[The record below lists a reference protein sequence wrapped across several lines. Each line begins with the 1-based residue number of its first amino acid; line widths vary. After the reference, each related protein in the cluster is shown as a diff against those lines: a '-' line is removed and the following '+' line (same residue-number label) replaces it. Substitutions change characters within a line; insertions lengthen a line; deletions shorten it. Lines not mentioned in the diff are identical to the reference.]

1 MKTDVMRNAWRVAAF
16 DVAAPSAAIAAL
28 LAIGFVLTWPV
39 WWVSL
44 SSVLILLIV
53 EAVAVNVWLLR
64 RDSVTVG
71 TDDDAP
77 GLRLT
82 VVALCGVAVIAA
94 VLTGYTHWTRPDH
107 DLKVDS
113 ADVVRIAT
121 GMAEATA
128 TFSPQEPMAA
138 VDRAAAMMVP
148 EQATAFKD
156 QFGKATTDLAHRN
169 VTATGSTT
177 EAGLEAIGPA
187 AASVAVILRAT
198 QNEPGQPTSN
208 AVLALRVALTKQNDQ
223 WLVLGVSPL
232 NPR

>member
-1 MKTDVMRNAWRVAAF
+1 MRNAWRVLVF
-16 DVAAPSAAIAAL
+16 DIAAPLAAIAAL
-28 LAIGFVLTWPV
+28 LAIGFVLTWPL

-44 SSVLILLIV
+44 CSVLILLIV
-53 EAVAVNVWLLR
+53 QGGAINAWLLR

-71 TDDDAP
+71 TDDDGPA
-77 GLRLT
+77 LRLA
-82 VVALCGVAVIAA
+82 VVALCAVAVIAA
-94 VLTGYTHWTRPDH
+94 VLTGYTHWIRPDH

-113 ADVVRIAT
+113 AEVVRIAT
-121 GMAEATA
+121 GMAEQTA
-128 TFSPQEPMAA
+128 TFAPQEPMAA
-138 VDRAAAMMVP
+138 IDRAAALMVP
-148 EQATAFKD
+148 EQATAFRD

-169 VTATGSTT
+169 VTATASTM

-198 QNEPGQPTSN
+198 QNEPGQPTDN
-208 AVLALRVALTKQNDQ
+208 AMLALRVALTKQNGN

>member
-1 MKTDVMRNAWRVAAF
+1 M
-16 DVAAPSAAIAAL
+16 
-28 LAIGFVLTWPV
+28 LAIGYVLTWPL

-44 SSVLILLIV
+44 CSVLILLIV
-53 EAVAVNVWLLR
+53 QGVGVNVWLLR

-77 GLRLT
+77 ALRLA
-82 VVALCGVAVIAA
+82 VVALCAVAVVAA
-94 VLTGYTHWTRPDH
+94 VLTGYSHWARPDH

-113 ADVVRIAT
+113 AEVVRIAVS
-121 GMAEATA
+121 MAEATA

-138 VDRAAAMMVP
+138 IDRAAALMVP
-148 EQATAFKD
+148 EQAATFRD

-169 VTATGSTT
+169 VTATASTM

-187 AASVAVILRAT
+187 AASVAVIMRAT
-198 QNEPGQPTSN
+198 QNEPGQPPDN
-208 AVLALRVALTKQNDQ
+208 AVLALRVALTKQSDH

>member
-1 MKTDVMRNAWRVAAF
+1 MRNAWRVLAF
-16 DVAAPSAAIAAL
+16 DVAAPLAAIAAL
-28 LAIGFVLTWPV
+28 LAIGFVLAWPL

-44 SSVLILLIV
+44 CSVLILLIV
-53 EAVAVNVWLLR
+53 EGVAVNVWLLR

-77 GLRLT
+77 ALRLA
-82 VVALCGVAVIAA
+82 VVALCAVAVISA
-94 VLTGYTHWTRPDH
+94 VLTGYTHWTSPDH

-113 ADVVRIAT
+113 AEVVRIAI
-121 GMAEATA
+121 GMAEETA

-138 VDRAAAMMVP
+138 IDRAAAMMVP
-148 EQATAFKD
+148 EQANAFRD
-156 QFGKATTDLAHRN
+156 RFGKATTDLAHRN
-169 VTATGSTT
+169 VTATASTM

-208 AVLALRVALTKQNDQ
+208 AVLALRVALTKQSDH

>member
-1 MKTDVMRNAWRVAAF
+1 MRNAWRLLAF
-16 DVAAPSAAIAAL
+16 DVAAPVAAIAAL
-28 LAIGFVLTWPV
+28 LAIGFVLTWPL
-39 WWVSL
+39 WWVS
-44 SSVLILLIV
+44 SCSVLILLIV
-53 EAVAVNVWLLR
+53 EGAAVNVWLLR
-64 RDSVTVG
+64 RDSVSVG

-77 GLRLT
+77 GLRLA
-82 VVALCGVAVIAA
+82 VVALCAVAVIAA
-94 VLTGYTHWTRPDH
+94 VLTGYTHWTSPDH

-113 ADVVRIAT
+113 AEVVRIAI

-138 VDRAAAMMVP
+138 IDRAAAMMLP
-148 EQATAFKD
+148 EQGNAFRD

-169 VTATGSTT
+169 VTATASTM

-187 AASVAVILRAT
+187 AASAAVILRAT

-208 AVLALRVALTKQNDQ
+208 AVLALRVALTKQHDH

>member
-1 MKTDVMRNAWRVAAF
+1 MRNAWRLLAF
-16 DVAAPSAAIAAL
+16 DVAAPLAAIAAL
-28 LAIGFVLTWPV
+28 LAIGFVLIWPL

-44 SSVLILLIV
+44 CSVLILLIV
-53 EAVAVNVWLLR
+53 EGVAVNAWLLR
-64 RDSVTVG
+64 RDSVSVG

-77 GLRLT
+77 ALRLA
-82 VVALCGVAVIAA
+82 VVALCAVAVISA
-94 VLTGYTHWTRPDH
+94 VLTGYTHWTSPDH

-113 ADVVRIAT
+113 AEVVRIAI
-121 GMAEATA
+121 GMAEETA

-138 VDRAAAMMVP
+138 IDRAAAMMVP
-148 EQATAFKD
+148 EQANVFRD
-156 QFGKATTDLAHRN
+156 RFGKATTDLAHRN
-169 VTATGSTT
+169 VTATASTM

-208 AVLALRVALTKQNDQ
+208 AVLALRVALTKQSDH

>member
-1 MKTDVMRNAWRVAAF
+1 MRNAWRVLAF
-16 DVAAPSAAIAAL
+16 DVAAPLAAIAAL
-28 LAIGFVLTWPV
+28 LAIGVVLVWPL

-44 SSVLILLIV
+44 CSVLILVIV
-53 EAVAVNVWLLR
+53 EGVAVNVWLLR

-71 TDDDAP
+71 TDDDAS
-77 GLRLT
+77 GLRL
-82 VVALCGVAVIAA
+82 ALVGLCTVAVIAA
-94 VLTGYTHWTRPDH
+94 VLTGYTHWTSPDRV
-107 DLKVDS
+107 LKTDS
-113 ADVVRIAT
+113 AEVVRIST

-138 VDRAAAMMVP
+138 IDRAAALMVP

-156 QFGKATTDLAHRN
+156 QFGKATADLAHRN
-169 VTATGSTT
+169 VTATASTL

-198 QNEPGQPTSN
+198 QNEPGQPPDN
-208 AVLALRVALTKQNDQ
+208 AVLALRVTLTKQRDH

-232 NPR
+232 NAR